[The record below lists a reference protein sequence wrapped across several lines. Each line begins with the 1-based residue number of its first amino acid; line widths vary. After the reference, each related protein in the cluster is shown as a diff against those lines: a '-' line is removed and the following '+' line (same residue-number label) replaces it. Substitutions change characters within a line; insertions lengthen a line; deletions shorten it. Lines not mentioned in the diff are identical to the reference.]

1 MVGDDDDF
9 FTVTIDKA
17 DNDFHLLQELSPE
30 YFNSP
35 LVTAKS
41 AAEGL
46 MAKQKS
52 NARVFDVAA
61 GTGMCGQ
68 QVKSA

>member
-1 MVGDDDDF
+1 
-9 FTVTIDKA
+9 
-17 DNDFHLLQELSPE
+17 
-30 YFNSP
+30 
-35 LVTAKS
+35 
-41 AAEGL
+41 

-68 QVKSA
+68 QVKSAYRNLNLKSNKNVDCKCIKKLAYRRQSWLLTIYWKYTLWCESWYR